1 MSKAS
6 EPQQTPYLIP
16 QGAYP
21 TYMPKAEDEID
32 LLELLSTLWKKKWV
46 ILFVTLLTTG
56 LAAVYAFTAK
66 EQWTAKTYIQAPRIA
81 ELGSYLK
88 FRQAYARIL
97 NQPLDMN
104 ELANG
109 LFSDL
114 ILIAE
119 SPDTKLK
126 FLERTEYY
134 KKETKNLSTE
144 QDKKIWLT
152 EQANKGLVITPPK
165 EKENIS
171 YYTIQASADSAQE
184 AYKLLLGYLKDV
196 NNQAITLSLDEFDQ
210 NINTLLV
217 SLKKE
222 VNDIDFQKK
231 AEKLD
236 QIAYIQRD
244 LTTAEQAGITDYRSS
259 KNGFDNAQSSYKF
272 LLGEKLLSAE
282 LKATKDAPIIYPF
295 RYYEVKRQIDELE
308 GMLRDNIQA
317 QAYRYQMMPAKPLDK
332 EQPKKLLILSLGI
345 VLGLLFGVS
354 VALILNL
361 IVERVRNDEK

>member
-6 EPQQTPYLIP
+6 EAQQTPYLIP
-16 QGAYP
+16 QGAYL

-32 LLELLSTLWKKKWV
+32 LFELLGTLWKKKWV

-97 NQPLDMN
+97 NQPLDTN
-104 ELANG
+104 ALADG

-119 SPDTKLK
+119 SPDTKIK
-126 FLERTEYY
+126 FLESTEYY
-134 KKETKNLSTE
+134 KNETQGLPSE
-144 QDKKIWLT
+144 RDKKAWLT

-184 AYKLLLGYLKDV
+184 AYKLLQGYLKDV
-196 NNQAITLSLDEFDQ
+196 NNQAVTLSLDEFDQ

-317 QAYRYQMMPAKPLDK
+317 QAYRYQMMPSEPLRKDKPSK
-332 EQPKKLLILSLGI
+332 SIIL
-345 VLGLLFGVS
+345 VLGLFFGS
-354 VALILNL
+354 MLGVAGVLIHSFIRALN
-361 IVERVRNDEK
+361 ERK

>member
-6 EPQQTPYLIP
+6 EPQQTPYFLP

-32 LLELLSTLWKKKWV
+32 LFELLGTLWKKKWV

-97 NQPLDMN
+97 NQPLDTN
-104 ELANG
+104 TLANG

-119 SPDTKLK
+119 SPDAKIK
-126 FLERTEYY
+126 FLESTEYY
-134 KKETKNLSTE
+134 KKEAQSLSSEQTK
-144 QDKKIWLT
+144 KVWLID
-152 EQANKGLVITPPK
+152 QANKGLVITPPN

-184 AYKLLLGYLKDV
+184 AYNLLQGYLKDV
-196 NNQAITLSLDEFDQ
+196 NNKAVTLSLDEFDQ
-210 NINTLLV
+210 NINTLLI

-295 RYYEVKRQIDELE
+295 RYYEVKRQIGELE

-317 QAYRYQMMPAKPLDK
+317 QAYRYQMVPTEPLKKDK
-332 EQPKKLLILSLGI
+332 PKKILILVLGALLGGMLGI
-345 VLGLLFGVS
+345 VGVLVNSNIVNRKEGL
-354 VALILNL
+354 
-361 IVERVRNDEK
+361 K

>member
-21 TYMPKAEDEID
+21 VYMPKAEDEID
-32 LLELLSTLWKKKWV
+32 LFKLLGTLWKKKWV
-46 ILFVTLLTTG
+46 ILCVTLLTTG

-88 FRQAYARIL
+88 FRQAYAQIL
-97 NQPLDMN
+97 NQPLDTN
-104 ELANG
+104 ALANG

-119 SPDTKLK
+119 SPDTKIK
-126 FLERTEYY
+126 FLESTGYY
-134 KKETKNLSTE
+134 KKETQSLSSE

-152 EQANKGLVITPPK
+152 EQANKGLVIIPPK

-184 AYKLLLGYLKDV
+184 AYKLLQSYLNDV
-196 NNQAITLSLDEFDQ
+196 NNKAVTLSLDEFDQ

-244 LTTAEQAGITDYRSS
+244 LTTAEKAGITDYRSS
-259 KNGFDNAQSSYKF
+259 KSGFDNAQSSYKF

-295 RYYEVKRQIDELE
+295 RYYEVKRQIGELE

-317 QAYRYQMMPAKPLDK
+317 QAYRYQMMPSEPLKKDK
-332 EQPKKLLILSLGI
+332 PKKILIL
-345 VLGLLFGVS
+345 VLGALMGGVLGVIS
-354 VALILNL
+354 VFLISASQQ
-361 IVERVRNDEK
+361 KKSHHS

>member
-6 EPQQTPYLIP
+6 EPQQAPYLIP

-21 TYMPKAEDEID
+21 VYMPKAEDEID
-32 LLELLSTLWKKKWV
+32 LFELLGTLWKKKWV
-46 ILFVTLLTTG
+46 IVFVTLLTTG
-56 LAAVYAFTAK
+56 LAAIYAFTAK

-97 NQPLDMN
+97 NQPLDTN
-104 ELANG
+104 ALANG
-109 LFSDL
+109 LFADL

-119 SPDTKLK
+119 SPDTKFK
-126 FLERTEYY
+126 FLENTEYY
-134 KKETKNLSTE
+134 KKETAELSSE
-144 QDKKIWLT
+144 KDKKIWLT
-152 EQANKGLVITPPK
+152 DQANKGLVITPPN
-165 EKENIS
+165 EKGSVS

-184 AYKLLLGYLKDV
+184 AYKLLQGYLKDV
-196 NNQAITLSLDEFDQ
+196 NNQAVTLSLDEFDQ

-259 KNGFDNAQSSYKF
+259 KSGFDNAQSSYKF

-282 LKATKDAPIIYPF
+282 LRATKDAPIIYPF

-317 QAYRYQMMPAKPLDK
+317 QAYRYQMMPTEPLTKDK
-332 EQPKKLLILSLGI
+332 PKK
-345 VLGLLFGVS
+345 
-354 VALILNL
+354 ALILVLGTLLGGILGTISAFL
-361 IVERVRNDEK
+361 INAIEQRKLHG

>member
-16 QGAYP
+16 QGVYP

-32 LLELLSTLWKKKWV
+32 LFELLGTLWKKKWV
-46 ILFVTLLTTG
+46 ILCVTLLTTG

-97 NQPLDMN
+97 NQPLDTGA
-104 ELANG
+104 LASG

-119 SPDTKLK
+119 SPDTKFK
-126 FLERTEYY
+126 FLENTAYY
-134 KKETKNLSTE
+134 KKETQSLSSE

-152 EQANKGLVITPPK
+152 EQVSKNLVITPPK

-171 YYTIQASADSAQE
+171 YYTIQASADSAKE
-184 AYKLLLGYLKDV
+184 AYTLLQGYLKDV
-196 NNQAITLSLDEFDQ
+196 NNQAVTLSLDEFDQ

-236 QIAYIQRD
+236 KIAYIQRD

-308 GMLRDNIQA
+308 GFLRDNIQA
-317 QAYRYQMMPAKPLDK
+317 QAYRYQMMPAEPLKKDK
-332 EQPKKLLILSLGI
+332 PKK
-345 VLGLLFGVS
+345 
-354 VALILNL
+354 ALILVLGALLGGMLGIISVL
-361 IVERVRNDEK
+361 INSAITNRKESLK

>member
-16 QGAYP
+16 QGVYP
-21 TYMPKAEDEID
+21 TYMSKAEDEID
-32 LLELLSTLWKKKWV
+32 LFDLLVTLWKKKWV

-97 NQPLDMN
+97 KQSLDTN
-104 ELANG
+104 ALANS

-114 ILIAE
+114 ILVAE
-119 SPDTKLK
+119 SPDTKIK
-126 FLERTEYY
+126 FLESTGYY
-134 KKETKNLSTE
+134 KKEVLSLSSE
-144 QDKKIWLT
+144 QAKKIWLT
-152 EQANKGLVITPPK
+152 EQANKSIVITPPK
-165 EKENIS
+165 GKDNIS
-171 YYTIQASADSAQE
+171 YYTIQVSADSAQE
-184 AYKLLLGYLKDV
+184 AYKLLRSYLKNV
-196 NNQAITLSLDEFDQ
+196 NDQAVTLSLDEFDQ

-259 KNGFDNAQSSYKF
+259 KNGFDNAQSRYKF

-295 RYYEVKRQIDELE
+295 RYYEVNRQINELE

-317 QAYRYQMMPAKPLDK
+317 QAYRYQMMPSEPLTKDK
-332 EQPKKLLILSLGI
+332 PKK
-345 VLGLLFGVS
+345 
-354 VALILNL
+354 ALILVLGALLGGMLGVISAFVINAIQQRKL
-361 IVERVRNDEK
+361 HS

>member
-16 QGAYP
+16 QGVYP

-32 LLELLSTLWKKKWV
+32 LFELLGTLWKKKWV
-46 ILFVTLLTTG
+46 ILFITLLTTG

-97 NQPLDMN
+97 NQSLDTSA
-104 ELANG
+104 LANG

-119 SPDTKLK
+119 SPDTKIK
-126 FLERTEYY
+126 FLESTEYY
-134 KKETKNLSTE
+134 KKEAQNLSSE
-144 QDKKIWLT
+144 QDKKVWLAD
-152 EQANKGLVITPPK
+152 QANKGLVITPPK
-165 EKENIS
+165 EKGSVS

-184 AYKLLLGYLKDV
+184 AYKLLQGYLKDV
-196 NNQAITLSLDEFDQ
+196 NNQAVTLSLDEFDQ
-210 NINTLLV
+210 SINTLLV

-272 LLGEKLLSAE
+272 LLGGKLLSAE

-308 GMLRDNIQA
+308 GMLRDNINA
-317 QAYRYQMMPAKPLDK
+317 QAYRYQMMPSEPLNKDKPNKILIITIGF
-332 EQPKKLLILSLGI
+332 LLGFILSLGGVFLCFI
-345 VLGLLFGVS
+345 VK
-354 VALILNL
+354 AK
-361 IVERVRNDEK
+361 R

>member
-16 QGAYP
+16 QGVYP
-21 TYMPKAEDEID
+21 TYMPKPEDEID
-32 LLELLSTLWKKKWV
+32 LFELLGTLWKKKWV
-46 ILFVTLLTTG
+46 ILCVTLLTTG
-56 LAAVYAFTAK
+56 LAAVHAFTTK

-97 NQPLDMN
+97 NEPLDMN
-104 ELANG
+104 ALANG

-119 SPDTKLK
+119 SPDTKVK
-126 FLERTEYY
+126 FLESTEYY
-134 KKETKNLSTE
+134 KKETNNLSTE
-144 QDKKIWLT
+144 QDKKIWLA
-152 EQANKGLVITPPK
+152 EQANKGLVITPPN
-165 EKENIS
+165 EKGNIG
-171 YYTIQASADSAQE
+171 YYIIQASADSAQE
-184 AYKLLLGYLKDV
+184 AYKLLQGYLKNV
-196 NNQAITLSLDEFDQ
+196 NNQAVTLSLDEFDQ

-317 QAYRYQMMPAKPLDK
+317 QAYRYQMMPTEPLKKDK
-332 EQPKKLLILSLGI
+332 PKK
-345 VLGLLFGVS
+345 
-354 VALILNL
+354 ALILVLGALLGGMLGVAGVLVYSVIINRK
-361 IVERVRNDEK
+361 EPK

>member
-16 QGAYP
+16 QGVYP

-32 LLELLSTLWKKKWV
+32 LFEFLGTLWKKKWV

-97 NQPLDMN
+97 NQPLDTGA
-104 ELANG
+104 LANG

-119 SPDTKLK
+119 SPDTKFK
-126 FLERTEYY
+126 FLENTEYS
-134 KKETKNLSTE
+134 KKETQSLSSE
-144 QDKKIWLT
+144 QAKKIWLT

-165 EKENIS
+165 EKDNIS

-184 AYKLLLGYLKDV
+184 AYKLLQGYLKDV
-196 NNQAITLSLDEFDQ
+196 NNQAVTLSLDEFDQ
-210 NINTLLV
+210 NVNTLLV
-217 SLKKE
+217 NLNKE
-222 VNDIDFQKK
+222 IIDIDFQIKS
-231 AEKLD
+231 EKLD
-236 QIAYIQRD
+236 KIAHIQRD
-244 LTTAEQAGITDYRSS
+244 LTTAEQAGIIDYRSS
-259 KNGFDNAQSSYKF
+259 KGGFDNAQSSYKF

-308 GMLRDNIQA
+308 GMLHDNIQA
-317 QAYRYQMMPAKPLDK
+317 QAYRYQMVPAEPLVKDR
-332 EQPKKLLILSLGI
+332 PKKALII
-345 VLGLLFGVS
+345 LFGSFLGGVI
-354 VALILNL
+354 AICGIFICFLINNFKG
-361 IVERVRNDEK
+361 R

>member
-1 MSKAS
+1 MSKES
-6 EPQQTPYLIP
+6 ESQQTPYLIP
-16 QGAYP
+16 QGVYP
-21 TYMPKAEDEID
+21 TYIPKAEYEID
-32 LLELLSTLWKKKWV
+32 LFELLGTLWKKKWV
-46 ILFVTLLTTG
+46 IVFFTLLTTG

-104 ELANG
+104 ALANG

-126 FLERTEYY
+126 FLEGSEYY
-134 KKETKNLSTE
+134 KKETNNLSSE
-144 QDKKIWLT
+144 QDKKIWLID
-152 EQANKGLVITPPK
+152 QANKGLVITPPK

-184 AYKLLLGYLKDV
+184 AYKLLQGYLKDV
-196 NNQAITLSLDEFDQ
+196 NNQAVTLSLDEFDQ

-317 QAYRYQMMPAKPLDK
+317 QAYRYQMMPSEPLTKDKPK
-332 EQPKKLLILSLGI
+332 RFLILLLGALLGVMVGAAGVLVDFAI
-345 VLGLLFGVS
+345 VNRSRRL
-354 VALILNL
+354 
-361 IVERVRNDEK
+361 K